1 MNIKWNAHGYTKDFQ
16 FVHQYGEDVLKLL
29 DIDKSIKILDIGCG
43 NGALTQK
50 ISDMGADVM
59 GMDASK
65 EMLEI
70 AKHNY
75 PELTFIQ
82 EDAVKFTLQE
92 PVDAIFSNAVFHWID
107 NQDELLENIS
117 KALKIN
123 GHLVCEFGGYGCAET
138 IHSTLE
144 KAFEKRRL
152 NYKSNFYFPTIG
164 EYTPILE
171 RHGLK
176 VLYAT
181 LFDRKTELTGENG
194 MKDWIEMFIVQPFKG
209 LDKSLKD
216 EIILETVQNVKPI
229 LYKDGIWY
237 VDYVRIRLKAQKVD
251 KFMHEK

>member
-1 MNIKWNAHGYTKDFQ
+1 MNIKWNAYGYTKDFQ
-16 FVHQYGEDVLKLL
+16 FVHQYGEEVLKLL
-29 DIDKSIKILDIGCG
+29 DIEKSIKILDIGCG
-43 NGALTQK
+43 NGALTKK
-50 ISDMGADVM
+50 ISDMGADVI

-65 EMLEI
+65 EMLEV
-70 AKHNY
+70 AKNNY

-82 EDAVKFTLQE
+82 DDAVKFTLHE
-92 PVDAIFSNAVFHWID
+92 PVDAVFSNAVFHWID

-117 KALKIN
+117 KVLKLN

-138 IHSTLE
+138 IHSTLQ
-144 KAFEKRRL
+144 KAFEKRGL
-152 NYKSNFYFPTIG
+152 NYKRTFYFPTIG

-171 RHGLK
+171 RHSLK

-194 MKDWIEMFIVQPFKG
+194 MKDWIEMFIALPFKG

-216 EIILETVQNVKPI
+216 EIILEAVENVKPI

-251 KFMHEK
+251 KFIDRK